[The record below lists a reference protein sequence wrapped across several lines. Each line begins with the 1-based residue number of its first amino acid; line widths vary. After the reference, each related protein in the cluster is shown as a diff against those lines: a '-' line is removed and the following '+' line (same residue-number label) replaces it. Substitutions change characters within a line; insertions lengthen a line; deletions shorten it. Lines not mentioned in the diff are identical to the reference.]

1 MSVHLVQEVLLVAA
15 GVVLLIVAVAMAW
28 LIVTNLILDRG
39 RGLSRRNAAR
49 RQGRENRPS

>member
-39 RGLSRRNAAR
+39 RGLTRRNAAR
-49 RQGRENRPS
+49 HQGRENRPS